1 MYIFK
6 KDFYDEYNFIKNI
19 QNYAACIKKSMGYLP
34 IEIKKSIFDEYVIL
48 IYPNTISTN
57 NTDNGLKFLDSSIF
71 IKQPRKIIIKVE
83 DNWGIPKNIRGIIHT
98 LKYPTILNNGNL

>member
-34 IEIKKSIFDEYVIL
+34 IEIKKSIFDE
-48 IYPNTISTN
+48 
-57 NTDNGLKFLDSSIF
+57 
-71 IKQPRKIIIKVE
+71 
-83 DNWGIPKNIRGIIHT
+83 
-98 LKYPTILNNGNL
+98 